1 VINGS
6 GSLRISASGRG
17 VIILLATSH
26 AGRFKIDR
34 SRSTQLGLQDQ
45 LLADGS
51 DSLDG
56 MCRAAWEPPSWF
68 VRNVDHAGGATSGGT
83 DPETIADGDDVKK

>member
-1 VINGS
+1 MIPSEGALSAGGS
-6 GSLRISASGRG
+6 RCDQRLWILRISASGRG
-17 VIILLATSH
+17 VIILLALSH

-51 DSLDG
+51 
-56 MCRAAWEPPSWF
+56 
-68 VRNVDHAGGATSGGT
+68 
-83 DPETIADGDDVKK
+83 